1 MKSIFN
7 YDGIYGENIPG
18 LSLDYIYY
26 ETISAR
32 SRVNDWII
40 KPHIHLKLYQVFILN
55 SGSTTISSTP
65 ASQTCSGPCAI
76 TIPDG
81 VIHGF
86 TWDPLVDGHIITFN
100 TSFIQK
106 NFPSISN
113 IFSIANEP
121 LISRFEHKEK
131 EFEEL
136 MSVAKKI
143 ESELF
148 SRSIMRAE
156 MIELLLNQLLL
167 ILLRN
172 RELPLSTA
180 AKDTAGNEYY
190 YRFLELMR
198 VGNKKQS
205 LPYYCKKIGVSQT
218 HLNRICNSLV
228 QKSALEIINEYKIE
242 TAKMYL
248 IHSPLSVSE
257 ISQIIGIDDPAYFS
271 RLFKKVTSISPKN
284 YREKNTPFE

>member
-1 MKSIFN
+1 M
-7 YDGIYGENIPG
+7 
-18 LSLDYIYY
+18 
-26 ETISAR
+26 
-32 SRVNDWII
+32 
-40 KPHIHLKLYQVFILN
+40 
-55 SGSTTISSTP
+55 
-65 ASQTCSGPCAI
+65 
-76 TIPDG
+76 
-81 VIHGF
+81 
-86 TWDPLVDGHIITFN
+86 
-100 TSFIQK
+100 
-106 NFPSISN
+106 
-113 IFSIANEP
+113 ANEP

-148 SRSIMRAE
+148 SQRILRAE

-172 RELPLSTA
+172 REIPLNTKT
-180 AKDTAGNEYY
+180 KDTAGNEYY

-218 HLNRICNSLV
+218 HLNRICISLV

-242 TAKMYL
+242 IAKMYL

-257 ISQIIGIDDPAYFS
+257 ISRIIGIDDPAYFS
-271 RLFKKVTSISPKN
+271 RLFKKVAGASPKK
-284 YREKNTPFE
+284 YREMNEISE